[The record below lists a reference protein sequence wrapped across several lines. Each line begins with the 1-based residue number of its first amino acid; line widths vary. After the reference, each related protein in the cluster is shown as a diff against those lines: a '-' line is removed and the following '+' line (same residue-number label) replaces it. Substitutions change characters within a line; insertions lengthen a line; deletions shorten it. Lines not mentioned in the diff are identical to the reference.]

1 MIRLIKG
8 VFNDLKFRDKLLLSH
23 LIIALIPILL
33 LGILSFSQS
42 YNIQMKEMNSEAT
55 SSLEQT
61 VNILDYKINRYNMLS
76 EFIVLNREFS
86 RIFLKNYEDN
96 YFNIYLD
103 FRDVL
108 DPIISQIKFMDSD
121 IEEVEFYTSGDL
133 LGIRGDIHPLSDLQN
148 KPWFDQNDSTRWIVY
163 DKQVYLLQQLIG
175 NRKTSSYMVISISY
189 DSIFSSLEGISD
201 HIAVSIRNDQQELI
215 FLETSD
221 QLMRSERTTELQ
233 KSLNNNDWTLN
244 FSVSHANAYKNALT
258 FFQITF
264 FVILLS
270 LLITFS
276 LIYIF
281 SSSFTRRIVHLKNK
295 VDKVE
300 QNNLGIIIQS
310 HSRDE
315 FGELTNGIGK
325 MLQRINDLISRV
337 YQAEISKKESE
348 YNQLIAQINPHFLY
362 NTLSF
367 INWRAVKKQ
376 DIETGYMVNALA
388 KFYRTALNKGKKQV
402 TIQDELEN
410 IKAYIDLQLILHDG
424 SFEVDYQID
433 NELLEYR
440 IIHFILQPIVENA
453 IKHGF
458 VEPGEDEHQ
467 LVISVHAE
475 HDALYLKVTDNGM
488 GMSVT
493 QQQRLLLAESSGYG
507 IRNVNERI
515 KLYYGSAYGL
525 ELISEA
531 MVGTSVIIRLPYDA
545 EYRSV

>member
-1 MIRLIKG
+1 MMIRLIKSK
-8 VFNDLKFRDKLLLSH
+8 FNDLKFRDKLLLSH

-33 LGILSFSQS
+33 LGLLSFSQS
-42 YNIQMKEMNSEAT
+42 YNIQMNEMNSEAQ

-86 RIFLKNYEDN
+86 RIFLKNYEDS

-103 FRDVL
+103 FRDIM
-108 DPIISQIKFMDSD
+108 DPLISQTKFMDAD

-133 LGIRGDIHPLSDLQN
+133 LGIRDNIHPLSELKN
-148 KPWFDQNDSTRWIVY
+148 KPWFDGNDSKRWIVH
-163 DKQVYLLQQLIG
+163 DEQVYLLQQLIG
-175 NRKTSSYMVISISY
+175 NGKTSSYMVISIRY
-189 DSIFSSLEGISD
+189 GSIFSSLEGLSEHIS
-201 HIAVSIRNDQQELI
+201 VSIENEQQEI
-215 FLETSD
+215 IYPAAK
-221 QLMRSERTTELQ
+221 QQMVHSERTTELR
-233 KSLNNNDWTLN
+233 KALNNNDWTLH

-258 FFQITF
+258 IFQITF
-264 FVILLS
+264 FVIVLS

-325 MLQRINDLISRV
+325 MLRRINQLISQV
-337 YQAEISKKESE
+337 YQAEIAKKESE

-388 KFYRTALNKGKKQV
+388 KFYRTALNKGKNQV

-410 IKAYIDLQLILHDG
+410 IKAYLDLQFILHDG
-424 SFEVDYQID
+424 NFEVDYQVD
-433 NELLEYR
+433 PELLNYR

-458 VEPGEDEHQ
+458 AEPGEGEHQ
-467 LVISVHAE
+467 LAISVYAE
-475 HDALYLKVTDNGM
+475 RGILEMRVEDNGI
-488 GMSVT
+488 GMSPT
-493 QQQRLLLAESSGYG
+493 QQQMLLIAESSGYG

-515 KLYYGSAYGL
+515 KLYYGTTYGL
-525 ELISEA
+525 EVISEA
-531 MVGTSVIIRLPYDA
+531 KVGTTVIIRLPYQPL
-545 EYRSV
+545 

>member
-1 MIRLIKG
+1 MMIRLIKSK
-8 VFNDLKFRDKLLLSH
+8 FNDLKFRDKLLLSH

-33 LGILSFSQS
+33 LGLLSFSQS
-42 YNIQMKEMNSEAT
+42 YNIQMNEMNSEAR

-86 RIFLKNYEDN
+86 RIFLKNYEDS

-103 FRDVL
+103 FRDIM
-108 DPIISQIKFMDSD
+108 DPLISQIKFMDAD

-133 LGIRGDIHPLSDLQN
+133 LGIRDNIHPLSELLN
-148 KPWFDQNDSTRWIVY
+148 EPWFDRNDSKRWIVHEQ
-163 DKQVYLLQQLIG
+163 QVYLLQQLIG
-175 NRKTSSYMVISISY
+175 NGKTSSYMVISIRY
-189 DSIFSSLEGISD
+189 DSIFSSLEGVSD
-201 HIAVSIRNDQQELI
+201 HIFVSIENEQQEIIYPEGRPHTLH
-215 FLETSD
+215 
-221 QLMRSERTTELQ
+221 SERTTELR
-233 KSLNNNDWTLN
+233 KTLNNNDWTLH

-258 FFQITF
+258 IFQITF
-264 FVILLS
+264 FVIVLS

-325 MLQRINDLISRV
+325 MLRRINHLISQV
-337 YQAEISKKESE
+337 YQAEIAKKESE

-388 KFYRTALNKGKKQV
+388 KFYRTALNKGKNQV

-410 IKAYIDLQLILHDG
+410 IKAYIDLQYILHDG
-424 SFEVDYQID
+424 SFEVDYQVD
-433 NELLEYR
+433 PKLLNYR

-458 VEPGEDEHQ
+458 AEPGEGEHQ
-467 LVISVHAE
+467 LAISVYTE
-475 HDALYLKVTDNGM
+475 RGILEMRVEDNGI
-488 GMSVT
+488 GMSPT
-493 QQQRLLLAESSGYG
+493 QQQMLLVAESSGYG

-515 KLYYGSAYGL
+515 KLYYGTTYGL

-531 MVGTSVIIRLPYDA
+531 KVGTTVIIRLPYQPL
-545 EYRSV
+545 

>member
-8 VFNDLKFRDKLLLSH
+8 VLNDLKFRDKLLLSH

-108 DPIISQIKFMDSD
+108 DPLISQIKFMDSD

-189 DSIFSSLEGISD
+189 DSIFSSLEGVSD
-201 HIAVSIRNDQQELI
+201 HIAVSIRDDQQELI
-215 FLETSD
+215 FPETSD

-458 VEPGEDEHQ
+458 AEPGEDEHQ

-475 HDALYLKVTDNGM
+475 HDALFLKVTDNGM